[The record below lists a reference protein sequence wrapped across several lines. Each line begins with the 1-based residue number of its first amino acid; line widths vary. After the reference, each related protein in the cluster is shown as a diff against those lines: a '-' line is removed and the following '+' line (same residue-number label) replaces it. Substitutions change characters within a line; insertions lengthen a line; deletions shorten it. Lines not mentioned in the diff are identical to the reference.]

1 MRDREINLSIQA
13 GCVFFAAV
21 LTICLFEWTT
31 LDIQIARLAFDEAE
45 KIFPYREEIFFT
57 KYLHH
62 GLKSLMYAAGL
73 TGIGWAVYCYR
84 KTQSQPLRQS
94 CLVAIMGII
103 LIPLTIT
110 AIKHVTSRHCPW
122 SLDIFGGSIPYTSLL
137 TFVSEDYPGGQC
149 FPAGHASGGFMW
161 ISWAMAFWHTRP
173 MLAKTALV
181 MAVVLG
187 GLMGVGRMVQGAHF
201 LSHTIW
207 TVILAWFLSISL
219 VYMVRIRIA
228 GKWPCLKSGT

>member
-1 MRDREINLSIQA
+1 MRDREINLSIQI

-21 LTICLFEWTT
+21 LTICVFEWTA

-45 KIFPYREEIFFT
+45 KIFPYREEIFFA

-103 LIPLTIT
+103 LIPLSIT
-110 AIKHVTSRHCPW
+110 AIKHVTSRHCPGQW
-122 SLDIFGGSIPYTSLL
+122 IFWRQHTVYIYGLFERRLPWRAMLLGGSCLRRVYVDI
-137 TFVSEDYPGGQC
+137 
-149 FPAGHASGGFMW
+149 
-161 ISWAMAFWHTRP
+161 
-173 MLAKTALV
+173 
-181 MAVVLG
+181 
-187 GLMGVGRMVQGAHF
+187 VGDG
-201 LSHTIW
+201 
-207 TVILAWFLSISL
+207 ILA
-219 VYMVRIRIA
+219 YAADA
-228 GKWPCLKSGT
+228 G